1 MQDDAPSPPQP
12 NDPPPLSAAHAAPPD
27 PAAAAPAA
35 APAPADATATAPTQD
50 DRTFAMLTHLS
61 SLVLG
66 FVGPLIFWLIKRE
79 QSAFVDAHGKEALN
93 FHITVAIVCIAAT
106 VLSCIPFVGFVM
118 IPVFFAVG
126 VAALVFSIL
135 AGLEANKGK
144 PYRYPG
150 AFRIIK

>member
-1 MQDDAPSPPQP
+1 MQDDAPSPPPP

-27 PAAAAPAA
+27 PAAAAPA
-35 APAPADATATAPTQD
+35 PTDATAPTQD
-50 DRTFAMLTHLS
+50 ERTFAMLTHLS